1 MRKIISIIISVSVL
15 LCIAGCSQSSENKK
29 KQTGAKQEKTS
40 ALAQNNDGIDL
51 DLTQLSSTMVYSEVY
66 NMMEA
71 PEKYV
76 GKKVKMAGN
85 FAVYTDAENNKNYYA
100 CLISDATAC
109 CAQGI
114 EFEWKG
120 EHTFPDDYPDE
131 NTEISVIG
139 VFETYEE
146 NGYSY
151 CRLKDAEMTF

>member
-1 MRKIISIIISVSVL
+1 MRKIIGMIISVAVV
-15 LCIAGCSQSSENKK
+15 LCIAGCSQPAENKK
-29 KQTGAKQEKTS
+29 EQTSAKQENTS
-40 ALAQNNDGIDL
+40 ALSQNNDGIDL
-51 DLTQLSSTMVYSEVY
+51 DLTELSSTMVYSEVY
-66 NMMEA
+66 NMMEV

-76 GKKVKMAGN
+76 GKTVKMAGT
-85 FAVYTDAENNKNYYA
+85 FSVYQDEENNKNYYA

-120 EHTFPDDYPDE
+120 EHSYPNDYPDK
-131 NTEISVIG
+131 NSEISVIG

-151 CRLKDAEMTF
+151 CRLKDAELTF

>member
-15 LCIAGCSQSSENKK
+15 LCFAGCSQTAENKDE
-29 KQTGAKQEKTS
+29 QANTQQENSS
-40 ALAQNNDGIDL
+40 ALAQNNNGIDL
-51 DLTQLSSTMVYSEVY
+51 DLTELSSTMVYSEVY

-71 PEKYV
+71 PEKYI
-76 GKKVKMAGN
+76 GKTVKMAGN
-85 FAVYTDAENNKNYYA
+85 FAVYKDAENNKNYYA

-109 CAQGI
+109 CVQGI

-131 NTEISVIG
+131 NAEISVIG

-151 CRLKDAEMTF
+151 CRLKDAELTF